1 MLRMEAALDQPVLVL
16 NRLWQAVNVIGA
28 RRAFGLLARGH
39 AHVVHQ
45 QEDDF
50 RMFSMMDWIDFSADN
65 PPGRAR
71 DGPHADPH
79 DPAAA
84 RDPADF
90 LRQAPCKELKLTR
103 NNVFERDKN
112 SCQYCSRRLP
122 REQLNLDHVIPR
134 DYGGK
139 TTWENIVCSCI
150 KCNTRK
156 ANRLPHEAGMRLIR
170 KPVPP
175 EVEAGHLDGAGHPAP
190 RDLEGLP
197 RHRLLE
203 RRAGGVIAR
212 PAPREAAA

>member
-1 MLRMEAALDQPVLVL
+1 MFRMEAALDQPVLVL

-50 RMFSMMDWIDFSADN
+50 RMFSMMDWIDFSADH
-65 PPGRAR
+65 PTAAELEVVHTPTRAIR
-71 DGPHADPH
+71 L
-79 DPAAA
+79 
-84 RDPADF
+84 
-90 LRQAPCKELKLTR
+90 LRVILLTFFDKLPCKELKLTR

-112 SCQYCSRRLP
+112 SCQYCAKVLP

-150 KCNTRK
+150 RCNSRK
-156 ANRLPHEAGMRLIR
+156 ANRLPHEAGMRLVR
-170 KPVPP
+170 KPSRPKWRPVISMVLGTQHR
-175 EVEAGHLDGAGHPAP
+175 EIWKDFLDIAYWNVE
-190 RDLEGLP
+190 LE
-197 RHRLLE
+197 E
-203 RRAGGVIAR
+203 
-212 PAPREAAA
+212 